1 MKITAVAVG
10 SRGDTAPFIELG
22 RELIARGH
30 DFRLAA
36 FEDFHSLADTAGIP
50 YIHLDGSAEY
60 LTQVLVTEYV
70 RPADF
75 IPGCMKLYHSAPRAV
90 DQMTEAI
97 RGSDLVLYGMLAGLV
112 RSACELYG
120 IPAVRVFFSPFDA
133 TNQYSL
139 YTNAENRWYVGLMAL
154 DQEPVMNY
162 LTIRLH
168 NSWRETHGLRR
179 WRMTDDYRRQ
189 NGKWVPTLY
198 PVSKAMMPP
207 DPKWRPHIHVT
218 GYWFHPEQ
226 DAGSYIPSEKLCSFL
241 SGGEPPVFVCLG
253 SMVSE
258 QMHELQRRMLSA
270 LNALG
275 VHAIVQLGLL
285 SDEEKKKAGNN
296 IFFTENVPYAWLFR
310 HVRAVVHHGGCT
322 TNGLGLYCAK
332 PTLVI
337 PMALD
342 QYFYGRR
349 VHDIGAGPEPLYI
362 RKNIPT
368 AEQLARSLK
377 DLLSGRYDQGAR
389 AAAEII
395 REEDG
400 CRTAADILLDMQ
412 ADIDGRC

>member
-10 SRGDTAPFIELG
+10 TRGDTAPFIELG

-36 FEDFHSLADTAGIP
+36 FEDFHQLADAAGAP
-50 YIHLDGSAEY
+50 YFHLDGSAEY

-70 RPADF
+70 KPADF
-75 IPGCMKLYHSAPRAV
+75 IPGCVKLYQSASGAV
-90 DQMTEAI
+90 DQMAEAV
-97 RGSDLVLYGMLAGLV
+97 RGSDLVLYGMLAGFV
-112 RSACELYG
+112 RSACERYG

-139 YTNAENRWYVGLMAL
+139 YTNAENKWYVGLMAL

-168 NSWRETHGLRR
+168 NRWREAHGLRR
-179 WRMTDDYRRQ
+179 WHMTDDYRRQ
-189 NGKWVPTLY
+189 DGRWVPTLY
-198 PVSKAMMPP
+198 PVSKTMMPP
-207 DPKWRPHIHVT
+207 DPKWKPHIHVT

-226 DAGSYIPSEKLCSFL
+226 DADSYTPPEGLRSFL
-241 SGGEPPVFVCLG
+241 GDGEPPVFVCLG
-253 SMVSE
+253 SMMSE
-258 QMHELQRRMLSA
+258 QMHELQRRVLSA
-270 LNALG
+270 LNDLG
-275 VHAIVQLGLL
+275 IRAIVQLGLL
-285 SDEEKKKAGNN
+285 TETEKRNAGDN
-296 IFFTENVPYAWLFR
+296 IFFAENVPYAWLFR
-310 HVRAVVHHGGCT
+310 YVSAVVHHGGCT
-322 TNGLGLYCAK
+322 TNGLGLYYGR

-368 AEQLARSLK
+368 AMQLERSLK
-377 DLLSGRYDQGAR
+377 ELLSGRYDQGAR
-389 AAAEII
+389 AAAGII

-400 CRTAADILLDMQ
+400 CGTAADILLGMQ
-412 ADIDGRC
+412 ENTDSR